1 MIQKIKCK
9 FGFHNWEH
17 YNTNITLRST
27 FPQYITRTSWRTNH
41 IDQPFEREI
50 RRCTSCKRKEVSIA
64 GDWMHTNK
72 TEDWERRE
80 DRLEEI
86 LK

>member
-1 MIQKIKCK
+1 MIQRIKCK
-9 FGFHNWEH
+9 FGFHVWEH
-17 YNTNITLRST
+17 YRANITLRST
-27 FPQYITRTSWRTNH
+27 FPQYISRWRTN
-41 IDQPFEREI
+41 FEREI
-50 RRCTSCKRKEVSIA
+50 RRCTCCKRKEVSIA

-80 DRLEEI
+80 DILDEI

>member
-1 MIQKIKCK
+1 MIQRIKCK

-17 YNTNITLRST
+17 YNANITLRST
-27 FPQYITRTSWRTNH
+27 FPKYISRWRTNH
-41 IDQPFEREI
+41 IDQSFEREI
-50 RRCTSCKRKEVSIA
+50 RRCTCCKRKEVSMA

-80 DRLEEI
+80 DKLDEI

>member
-17 YNTNITLRST
+17 YNANITLRST
-27 FPQYITRTSWRTNH
+27 FPQYIARWRTNH
-41 IDQPFEREI
+41 IDQSFEREI
-50 RRCTSCKRKEVSIA
+50 RRCTCCKRKEVSIA

-80 DRLEEI
+80 DKLDEI

>member
-1 MIQKIKCK
+1 MIQRIKCK
-9 FGFHNWEH
+9 FGFHVWEH
-17 YNTNITLRST
+17 YRANITLRST
-27 FPQYITRTSWRTNH
+27 FPQYISY
-41 IDQPFEREI
+41 FEREI
-50 RRCTSCKRKEVSIA
+50 RRCTCCKRKEVSIA

-80 DRLEEI
+80 DKLDEI